1 MASIAYSLF
10 LRDSVL
16 LLMACLHGG
25 GGGGGLGGGAG
36 RGGDLLGWGNPSVH
50 IISHFILVKFT

>member
-25 GGGGGLGGGAG
+25 GGGGEGGGG
-36 RGGDLLGWGNPSVH
+36 QVGEVTC
-50 IISHFILVKFT
+50 LVGVTRLSI